1 MRTTATMVILIGTII
16 LLLWC
21 AQTEDQKKSHALEQ
35 ENAELRQKNKIL
47 QDIID
52 EKYLVVELKQI
63 Y

>member
-21 AQTEDQKKSHALEQ
+21 AQTEDQNKFHALGQ

-52 EKYLVVELKQI
+52 KKYLTIKPKPGV
-63 Y
+63 